1 MIGYAW
7 VGFLPPLPPVG
18 DPKTTTLVP
27 NKDGSLSILLRL
39 LQELGYRIIG
49 DKLSKWLTVKYRPI
63 LKLKLAQTQDFRE

>member
-1 MIGYAW
+1 MVFVNNIIHVPL
-7 VGFLPPLPPVG
+7 VGTHTVYKHDTFNKLCMSGFSTTTPPAG

-49 DKLSKWLTVKYRPI
+49 DKL
-63 LKLKLAQTQDFRE
+63 

>member
-49 DKLSKWLTVKYRPI
+49 DKL
-63 LKLKLAQTQDFRE
+63 